1 MPRGYISKFVEVFQT
16 ASPRDVTILIMEVTC
31 CSAMNTIIHEALKQS
46 NLQIPVE
53 QVTIGVAGKVIDR
66 KNW

>member
-1 MPRGYISKFVEVFQT
+1 
-16 ASPRDVTILIMEVTC
+16 MEVPC
-31 CSAMNTIIHEALKQS
+31 CSAMNTIISVALKHS
-46 NLQIPVE
+46 NQQIPVE